1 MLLRRTAVAVGA
13 MGCAALGLAPRRRWD
28 LDLKHS
34 ALCETPQPLPPRSLP
49 KMFDLSGRV
58 ALVTGGS
65 KGLGF
70 EIAHVLA
77 EAGCT
82 VIISSRNEA
91 ELEAARLRLIAARD
105 GTRCTAIACD
115 LSRRDEAVRLAREAC
130 AAYGRV
136 DILVNNAGATSKQ
149 SASAVT
155 DSEWERIQALN
166 VTAAM
171 TLTRELSPQMA
182 ARGWGRII
190 NISSIL
196 GHMAKEARSAYCTSK
211 SALLGLTRA
220 GAIDLGPLGITVNAL
235 SPGYFLTDMPRAVM
249 TKEQL
254 QTVSERSP
262 LGRLGEPRELAG
274 AALLL
279 ASEAGSFV
287 TGTTLL
293 VDGGYT
299 IMGA

>member
-1 MLLRRTAVAVGA
+1 
-13 MGCAALGLAPRRRWD
+13 
-28 LDLKHS
+28 
-34 ALCETPQPLPPRSLP
+34 
-49 KMFDLSGRV
+49 MFDLSGRV

-70 EIAHVLA
+70 EIAQALA
-77 EAGCT
+77 AAGCT
-82 VIISSRNEA
+82 VIISSRNRT
-91 ELEAARLRLIAARD
+91 ELEAARSRLLAVSD
-105 GTRCTAIACD
+105 GAQCSAIACD
-115 LSRRDEAVRLAREAC
+115 LSRRDEAVRLAHEAH

-136 DILVNNAGATSKQ
+136 DILVNNAGCSSVQDA
-149 SASAVT
+149 AGIT
-155 DSEWERIQALN
+155 DSEWDRVMALN

-171 TLTRELSPQMA
+171 TLTRELAPQMA

-196 GHMAKEARSAYCTSK
+196 GHMSKEARSTYSTSK

-220 GAIDLGPLGITVNAL
+220 GAIDLGRHGITVNAL
-235 SPGYFLTDMPRAVM
+235 CPGYFLTDMPRALM
-249 TKEQL
+249 SREQL
-254 QTVSERSP
+254 QMVSERSA
-262 LGRLGEPRELAG
+262 LGRLGEPRELSG

-287 TGTTLL
+287 TGAAWL

-299 IMGA
+299 VMGV